1 MDIFCST
8 SVLSNTLA
16 NSSNEMRSSLSRSAS
31 MMVLSA
37 MLTSCWGLMLAPTI
51 MVSTASISSWS
62 TTTQV
67 LTTQSTQVRN
77 YELIEYVQWLDFDG
91 ELYSTRCVKRNSKFI
106 INYYKQIM
114 IVIFLLSWSNI
125 NEDSW
130 KWTEVELMG
139 QRILN
144 CKSVKNNQL
153 IKIWGLS

>member
-62 TTTQV
+62 TKTQV

-91 ELYSTRCVKRNSKFI
+91 ELYSSSLTRCVKRNSKFI

-125 NEDSW
+125 SEYSW
-130 KWTEVELMG
+130 KCTEVALMD
-139 QRILN
+139 
-144 CKSVKNNQL
+144 KEY
-153 IKIWGLS
+153 